1 VPERSVGL
9 GTGIG
14 VGFGVVRL
22 VGFGVGRGVEFALG
36 VPFGGDVGFVGLGV
50 ERTSGVKDGAV
61 DSGTGNGA

>member
-1 VPERSVGL
+1 VPERSVGV

-14 VGFGVVRL
+14 VGFDVVRL
-22 VGFGVGRGVEFALG
+22 VGFGVGRGLESALG
-36 VPFGGDVGFVGLGV
+36 VRFGGDVGFVGLGV